1 MGKVFSLN
9 ISEKKGTTKKPVA
22 SATLTEGHG
31 FEGDAHSGTW
41 HRQVSLLDV
50 ESIKLMQDRGLEVNC
65 GDFAENITT
74 QGISLDKLKIGDILK
89 VGEGIIEVTQIG
101 KKCHDMCE
109 VKKKIGECIMP
120 RKGIFCKVLKGCKLS
135 VGDDIRILPEIRIG
149 ILTISDK
156 GSRGEREDKSSETI
170 KNMVREIN
178 GVVKKYSVV
187 PDEIEVIKNSLKEWC
202 EQSEEI
208 DIVFTTGGTGF
219 SKRDVTPEATQ
230 QIIQKHVP
238 GLSELMRREG
248 CKHNSKAAL
257 SRGISGIRNNTLV
270 VNLPGSVKGVKD
282 SLEAILDILPHGI
295 EILRGEASECGD
307 G

>member
-1 MGKVFSLN
+1 
-9 ISEKKGTTKKPVA
+9 
-22 SATLTEGHG
+22 
-31 FEGDAHSGTW
+31 
-41 HRQVSLLDV
+41 
-50 ESIKLMQDRGLEVNC
+50 
-65 GDFAENITT
+65 
-74 QGISLDKLKIGDILK
+74 
-89 VGEGIIEVTQIG
+89 
-101 KKCHDMCE
+101 
-109 VKKKIGECIMP
+109 
-120 RKGIFCKVLKGCKLS
+120 VLRGCKLS